1 MTSQQDGGQPGSFE
15 ERLKAARAKRGLDA
29 APAAANSLG
38 LGDLPASALGIGM
51 RVGIELVSALV
62 VGVGIGWLLDHWL
75 HTTPVFIAVFVL
87 LGGAAGVL
95 NVWRIMGPKGQG
107 SRQKGSHGGDGAAGG
122 P

>member
-15 ERLKAARAKRGLDA
+15 ERLKAARAKRGLDV
-29 APAAANSLG
+29 APSGNPLG
-38 LGDLPASALGIGM
+38 LGELPSSALGIGM

-87 LGGAAGVL
+87 LGGAAGIL
-95 NVWRIMGPKGQG
+95 NVWRLMGPKGQG
-107 SRQKGSHGGDGAAGG
+107 SRQKGSHGGGAAGG